1 MLVSI
6 AHQASSQLHTAIV
19 AVSATRNEELNSMF
33 GNNKITPTSTNELCR
48 FHQERASLWRPM
60 VCGSGVCLEWTHP
73 HTCVHLRPA
82 HRSHYL
88 SAQTLGAKVP
98 APARS
103 RCLWAR
109 TAGAP
114 RRIPDPPQ

>member
-60 VCGSGVCLEWTHP
+60 PLPVRANSWSEGPGSGPFKMPVGSYCW
-73 HTCVHLRPA
+73 RP
-82 HRSHYL
+82 
-88 SAQTLGAKVP
+88 
-98 APARS
+98 
-103 RCLWAR
+103 
-109 TAGAP
+109 
-114 RRIPDPPQ
+114 